1 MKYPKSW
8 SERCQGRAA
17 VLPLLGMDTGT
28 GTDTDMGRSCPGVGM
43 KGSGGAAVGD
53 KVPWCHSGM
62 GQWRVLGFHRV
73 LEFFKE
79 GGSKLWTMQELG

>member
-1 MKYPKSW
+1 M
-8 SERCQGRAA
+8 
-17 VLPLLGMDTGT
+17 
-28 GTDTDMGRSCPGVGM
+28 GM
-43 KGSGGAAVGD
+43 KGSRGAAVGG

-62 GQWRVLGFHRV
+62 GQWMVLGFHRV

>member
-1 MKYPKSW
+1 M
-8 SERCQGRAA
+8 
-17 VLPLLGMDTGT
+17 
-28 GTDTDMGRSCPGVGM
+28 GM

-53 KVPWCHSGM
+53 KMPWCHSGM